1 MYQYLGRVGTEVE
14 MIFKRPSQPHPVTCK
29 LRRQEGEYM
38 KIDLPIPLS
47 ELQCNKHP
55 WSILERI
62 RFAEKTL
69 LQLRFELEEWG
80 AKKPVVRLSELRWHQ
95 SVIEDEIARFH
106 HRLLKLAVDLGL
118 NVKIYSDTS
127 VEYQK
132 GHKIRDPFS
141 QLVWRGYFQTRPCV
155 KVREFVAAVQ
165 NELRNFGAPLL
176 SSTQALLMARLMGV
190 TQDDCISAYDVQA
203 FTDRWFPPC
212 RFEEVDSLPWPHA
225 GHGLVDALKIAESN
239 LMKDQNA
246 PFPDWFYPFL
256 GYQEACYLLMTAD
269 PGTFVVRV
277 SKTPGNFAIQWS
289 SPGRQ
294 IKNAKVR
301 PTRECVREKERERE
315 STCTHARD
323 REIARWRERKCHS
336 VHVPE
341 PRRERAHTHER
352 ERARSNTH
360 ERFVYVWLRALPLSL
375 SFPQTF

>member
-1 MYQYLGRVGTEVE
+1 
-14 MIFKRPSQPHPVTCK
+14 
-29 LRRQEGEYM
+29 
-38 KIDLPIPLS
+38 
-47 ELQCNKHP
+47 
-55 WSILERI
+55 
-62 RFAEKTL
+62 
-69 LQLRFELEEWG
+69 
-80 AKKPVVRLSELRWHQ
+80 
-95 SVIEDEIARFH
+95 
-106 HRLLKLAVDLGL
+106 
-118 NVKIYSDTS
+118 
-127 VEYQK
+127 
-132 GHKIRDPFS
+132 
-141 QLVWRGYFQTRPCV
+141 V

-246 PFPDWFYPFL
+246 QFPDWFYPFL

-269 PGTFVVRV
+269 PGTFVVRY

-301 PTRECVREKERERE
+301 PTKERARREKRERERE
-315 STCTHARD
+315 REHGHARG
-323 REIARWRERKCHS
+323 REWGLSFSARSRAEERQ
-336 VHVPE
+336 
-341 PRRERAHTHER
+341 RAHTR
-352 ERARSNTH
+352 ERARAHTQTH
-360 ERFVYVWLRALPLSL
+360 MKDISMCGCARSLSL
-375 SFPQTF
+375 FPSPRPSNVCACLGAVSKNI